1 MLATDFIE
9 LIVSDRYFRD
19 SEEFILRVHQSI
31 DSKFK
36 RMKAICSEKF
46 GFPPNF
52 LRFIYDG
59 RRIGDGET
67 PYELEMEQGDVID
80 VFMPQMSTNLVIKVA
95 GKSVPGPWP
104 SYCER
109 DYGGNMWVHKEVLAH
124 KSPVLFS
131 MFQADPGMAILDFGN
146 LSPDTVR
153 LILDHI
159 YNVQLDA
166 DDLASTE
173 LLSAAAQLE
182 LVALMT
188 KCEEVLSNNISI
200 ENCTKVMLVADQI
213 NNSRLRDA
221 CLQFGIMNMNRI
233 SGKSSKLCSSSTMML
248 LQSFAKN
255 RSRKSLKG
263 NTATQPQYSPQY
275 SQDDENAG
283 SEGQQPVDDRSDIED
298 MVQMEMEDVD
308 TDVGAM
314 GALDEAEGA
323 GDTDQEGED
332 SEDEASDRRNERL
345 LLQVCCW
352 VTFNLN
358 RFLYG
363 DFRDMIIIMNR
374 KIILH
379 IFFNRCKSRCR
390 NWTSGS
396 RGSWRCLPPGRSSG

>member
-80 VFMPQMSTNLVIKVA
+80 VFMPQMSTNLIIKVA
-95 GKSVPGPWP
+95 GKSFPGPWP
-104 SYCER
+104 SYCVR
-109 DYGGNMWVHKEVLAH
+109 DYDGNMWVHKEVLAH

-131 MFQADPGMAILDFGN
+131 MFQADPGMAILDFEN

-153 LILDHI
+153 LMLDHI

-255 RSRKSLKG
+255 RSRKG

-314 GALDEAEGA
+314 ETLDEAEGA

-332 SEDEASDRRNERL
+332 TEDEASDRRNERL

-358 RFLYG
+358 RFYTA
-363 DFRDMIIIMNR
+363 
-374 KIILH
+374 
-379 IFFNRCKSRCR
+379 IFVI
-390 NWTSGS
+390 
-396 RGSWRCLPPGRSSG
+396 